1 MKMNAYPE
9 PSSTVEIRR
18 CMTQTSRAAGAR
30 LEPSH
35 TVIKADSSTAMGAGP
50 VISPV
55 RRLDA
60 VLAADVAG
68 YSRLMGADEEGT
80 YKRLK
85 AHLAELVHPKITEHR
100 GSVVKNMGDGL
111 LAEFA
116 SVVDA
121 VRCAVDMQRGMA
133 ERNAG
138 IAAPQRIEFRVDINL
153 GDVIAE
159 SEDIFGDGVN
169 VAARL
174 ETLAEPGGIC
184 VSRVVRDQVRDRLS
198 YIFEDRG
205 EKSVKN
211 IARPVRVY
219 QVGDVGPVGANP
231 SAPALPLPDKPS
243 IAVLPF
249 QNFSGD
255 QEQEY
260 FTDGVVEEIITALS
274 RIRWLFVIARNSSF
288 TYKGKTVG
296 VKQVGRELGVRYV
309 LEGSVRKGRDR
320 VRITAQLID
329 AISGTHLWADHFDG
343 SLEDVF
349 DLQDNVALSV
359 VGVIEPTLEAAE
371 TRRSSHRPTGDVT
384 AYDLYLQAREER
396 YSFERNRVVRALGL
410 LKQAIARDPG
420 YAPALALAGMCHLAI
435 ALNNWTDD
443 FTVNRRHAVRLARRA
458 LQSGADDPVVLTNAG
473 LLLGY
478 FGEDIHAA
486 LRLVDRA
493 LVLNPSYGHGW
504 DTFGWLHVFAG
515 HTEVAIPHFESSLR
529 LDPRRRRGLA
539 LSGIGVAHFFNKQ
552 FQEALERLV
561 LSLEELPTFFPTYRV
576 LAACYAHIGR
586 LTEAQKVMER
596 LRAMNP
602 GIMSG
607 SVPYRN
613 SEHRALYLSRLRLAA
628 GEAAWEREKL
638 AAVLEC
644 EPTRL
649 RGYIRKQPRAAMS
662 SFSERRL
669 PSLSHCPGAVLPW
682 LGDRQTRRSG
692 RRAAGVAQRA

>member
-1 MKMNAYPE
+1 M
-9 PSSTVEIRR
+9 
-18 CMTQTSRAAGAR
+18 
-30 LEPSH
+30 
-35 TVIKADSSTAMGAGP
+35 
-50 VISPV
+50 
-55 RRLDA
+55 
-60 VLAADVAG
+60 
-68 YSRLMGADEEGT
+68 
-80 YKRLK
+80 
-85 AHLAELVHPKITEHR
+85 
-100 GSVVKNMGDGL
+100 
-111 LAEFA
+111 
-116 SVVDA
+116 
-121 VRCAVDMQRGMA
+121 
-133 ERNAG
+133 
-138 IAAPQRIEFRVDINL
+138 
-153 GDVIAE
+153 
-159 SEDIFGDGVN
+159 
-169 VAARL
+169 
-174 ETLAEPGGIC
+174 
-184 VSRVVRDQVRDRLS
+184 
-198 YIFEDRG
+198 
-205 EKSVKN
+205 
-211 IARPVRVY
+211 
-219 QVGDVGPVGANP
+219 
-231 SAPALPLPDKPS
+231 
-243 IAVLPF
+243 LPF
-249 QNFSGD
+249 QYMSGD

-260 FTDGVVEEIITALS
+260 FADGMVEEIITALS

-309 LEGSVRKGRDR
+309 LEGSVRKGRNR

-329 AISGTHLWADHFDG
+329 ALSGTHLWADHFDG

-349 DLQDNVALSV
+349 DLQDNVAQSV

-371 TRRSSHRPTGDVT
+371 TRRSSNRPTADVT

-410 LKQAIARDPG
+410 LEQAIARDPG

-443 FTVNRRHAVRLARRA
+443 LAVNRWHAVRLARRA
-458 LQSGADDPVVLTNAG
+458 LQSGADDPVVLTDAG

-478 FGEDIHAA
+478 FGEDIDAA

-493 LVLNPSYGHGW
+493 LALNPSYAHGW
-504 DTFGWLHVFAG
+504 DTSGWLHVFAG
-515 HTEVAIPHFESSLR
+515 HTEVAIPHFVSSLS
-529 LDPRRRRGLA
+529 LDPRGRRGLA

-576 LAACYAHIGR
+576 LAACYAHLGR

-602 GIMSG
+602 RIMSG

-613 SEHRALYLSRLRLAA
+613 SEHRALYLSDLRLAA
-628 GEAAWEREKL
+628 GEAGWEREKL

-644 EPTRL
+644 KPTGL
-649 RGYIRKQPRAAMS
+649 RGYIRKQPRATIP
-662 SFSERRL
+662 SFSQRRL

>member
-1 MKMNAYPE
+1 MKMKASPD
-9 PSSTVEIRR
+9 PSSTAEIRR
-18 CMTQTSRAAGAR
+18 CMTQTSRAAGAT
-30 LEPSH
+30 LASSH
-35 TVIKADSSTAMGAGP
+35 TGFKTGSRTAMGAAP
-50 VISPV
+50 EISPV
-55 RRLDA
+55 RRLVA

-80 YKRLK
+80 YERLK
-85 AHLAELVHPKITEHR
+85 AHLAELVHPKITERR
-100 GSVVKNMGDGL
+100 GRVVKNMGDGL

-121 VRCAVDMQRGMA
+121 VRCAVEMQRGMA

-138 IAAPQRIEFRVDINL
+138 IAAPERIEFRVGINI

-159 SEDIFGDGVN
+159 SDDIFGDGVN

-184 VSRVVRDQVRDRLS
+184 VSRVVRDQVRDRLH
-198 YIFEDRG
+198 YIFEDMG
-205 EKSVKN
+205 EQSVKN

-219 QVGDVGPVGANP
+219 QVGDVGPVGTNP

-249 QNFSGD
+249 QNMSGD

-260 FTDGVVEEIITALS
+260 FADGMVEEIITALS

-296 VKQVGRELGVRYV
+296 VKQVGRELGVHYV
-309 LEGSVRKGRDR
+309 LEGSVRKARNR

-329 AISGTHLWADHFDG
+329 ALSGTHLWADHFDG

-576 LAACYAHIGR
+576 LAACYAHMGR

-596 LRAMNP
+596 LRAMNA

-607 SVPYRN
+607 SIPYRN
-613 SEHRALYLSRLRLAA
+613 SEHRDLYISGLRMAA
-628 GEAAWEREKL
+628 GEAVWAREKL
-638 AAVLEC
+638 ATALEC
-644 EPTRL
+644 EPAGL
-649 RGYIRKQPRAAMS
+649 IGVYS
-662 SFSERRL
+662 STTTGGDAYFSERWP
-669 PSLSHCPGAVLPW
+669 PSPNHHPGAVLPW
-682 LGDRQTRRSG
+682 LGDREARRSD
-692 RRAAGVAQRA
+692 RRAEGVARRA